1 MSVNKYCPYKSGFS
15 ELWARLFEKLLY
27 SVVWIMEQAYHKP
40 GLYRGP
46 GQPSPGLQRS
56 TCCYSWTKTASA
68 TMWFRSQQHR
78 SKRRPHAQGAVFEQT
93 QLSEFPLSAH
103 VCNVVKFCRFMAMS
117 AKVSFIKNVYILEII
132 ASLHSVREM
141 LLCFFP
147 STYTS
152 GGYEVSCLEMSY
164 FLNLHVVVCVVRFD
178 IVRACPGRFIL
189 AK

>member
-1 MSVNKYCPYKSGFS
+1 MDFHNC
-15 ELWARLFEKLLY
+15 ELGYLKNCCTLLFG
-27 SVVWIMEQAYHKP
+27 SWSRPTTSPV
-40 GLYRGP
+40 YRGP
-46 GQPSPGLQRS
+46 GQPSLGLQRS

-103 VCNVVKFCRFMAMS
+103 VCNVVKFCRFMEMS
-117 AKVSFIKNVYILEII
+117 PKVSFIKKNVYILEII

-141 LLCFFP
+141 LLWFFP

-152 GGYEVSCLEMSY
+152 GGSVLSRNVIFLKHSCRCLCY
-164 FLNLHVVVCVVRFD
+164 TD
-178 IVRACPGRFIL
+178 
-189 AK
+189 